1 MTSRSSYIV
10 TTSASNEL
18 GNGASARQH
27 PFLSHTGFEGV
38 MLRRAV
44 PMLAPGR
51 SHFTPC
57 NPGQND
63 LDPLQLK
70 SDIRLNLISP
80 DLSRALV
87 ISSDLSQP
95 AESKRRNAV
104 SEEISK
110 YRVLMGRITARCRFA
125 FEKSRRGESPPYVR
139 RIRGRLT

>member
-1 MTSRSSYIV
+1 MGTA
-10 TTSASNEL
+10 SASSGI
-18 GNGASARQH
+18 GNSAFRRQQ
-27 PFLSHTGFEGV
+27 PFLSHPGFEGV
-38 MLRRAV
+38 TLRHVVQVVA
-44 PMLAPGR
+44 LGR

-57 NPGQND
+57 SVGKND
-63 LDPLQLK
+63 RDQVQLK

-95 AESKRRNAV
+95 AESKRRYGV

-110 YRVLMGRITARCRFA
+110 YRILMEVITARCRFA
-125 FEKSRRGESPPYVR
+125 LGKSRSGESPPYIR